1 MPIHDAFARIT
12 PYELLLPQE
21 GFADER
27 FPLIQ
32 EEAEDRK
39 ADLSDPER
47 FALLSQA
54 GAILREIRGEEDD
67 PQLIHQFGILLFHAF
82 HFWREGRPFFQLET
96 GVVRYLVETGPQS
109 SSWAPSL
116 PGPAGYVQ
124 LPQHLFWVP
133 GGEGTPPE
141 SLDGFFWSA
150 IDGERLSLLVV
161 MGIRKDRPGLAV
173 VPLPTLP
180 LSAAGEW
187 AAMQVRPEGADFGS
201 SLPGAELENLY
212 ALEAGAEAVK
222 LAMRVFWYLDV
233 FPGSVAEG
241 TGGPEENDGPRPS
254 GLDCRRIV
262 FWGQ

>member
-1 MPIHDAFARIT
+1 MAIHDAFARIT
-12 PYELLLPQE
+12 PFELLLPEE

-32 EEAEDRK
+32 EEAEERK

-82 HFWREGRPFFQLET
+82 HFWREGLPFFQLEA
-96 GVVRYLVETGPQS
+96 GVVRYLVEVGPQGGG
-109 SSWAPSL
+109 WAPSL

-133 GGEGTPPE
+133 GAEEDPPE

-150 IDGERLSLLVV
+150 AGDEKISLLVV
-161 MGIRKDRPGLAV
+161 MGIRRDRPGLGV

-187 AAMQVRPEGADFGS
+187 AAMRVREEGKDFQS

-212 ALEAGAEAVK
+212 SLEAGAEAVK

-233 FPGSVAEG
+233 FPASVAEG
-241 TGGPEENDGPRPS
+241 IHGTEDDDGPRPS
-254 GLDCRRIV
+254 RLESRRIIL
-262 FWGQ
+262 GEG